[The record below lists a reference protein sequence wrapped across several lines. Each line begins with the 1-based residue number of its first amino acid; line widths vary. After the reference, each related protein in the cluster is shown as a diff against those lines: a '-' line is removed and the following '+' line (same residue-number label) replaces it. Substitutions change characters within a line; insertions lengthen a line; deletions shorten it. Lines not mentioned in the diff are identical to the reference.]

1 MRGEQPHHM
10 NEILIMTGWRA
21 RAACYYIKHRSEA
34 MRLGL
39 RLTERVANDCLLG
52 VMKMEA
58 TR

>member
-1 MRGEQPHHM
+1 M